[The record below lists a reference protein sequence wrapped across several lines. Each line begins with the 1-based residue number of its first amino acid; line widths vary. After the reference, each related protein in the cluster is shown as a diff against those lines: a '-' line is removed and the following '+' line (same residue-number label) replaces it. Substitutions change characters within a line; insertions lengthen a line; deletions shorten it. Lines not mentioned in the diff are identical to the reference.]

1 MTDKMFKALAI
12 AFITFIAV
20 GTTLAADSSP
30 KFPIQP
36 VKIVVPY
43 TPGGISDLMGRSLA
57 TYLEKKWGQ
66 PVIIENKPGASEAV
80 GASYVAKSKPDGY
93 TILLASDT
101 AFLVNPFLKKS
112 LNYNP
117 ETDFEPI
124 IRMAEGYMTFLV
136 VRADL
141 KIGTLKELLDKAQK
155 NPGQVT
161 YGSEA
166 VGSPAEF
173 RMRILGD
180 LTGGYKMNHIPYNG
194 MGPIISDMLGGRV
207 DSAWLPTHL
216 AKQQIESKAMVPLA
230 TNGNKRNWLFPDVP
244 SLTDLGYAN
253 AGLTFKI
260 MLAAPAGTPKPIV
273 NQIAND
279 IREIVKDPAFD
290 EKHIHT
296 NGYMAIADTPEEFRD
311 YLRTARP
318 FLQQVIKDAGF
329 EPQ

>member
-1 MTDKMFKALAI
+1 MKKNIIASLTVLLTALS
-12 AFITFIAV
+12 
-20 GTTLAADSSP
+20 LANPAPAAEPTQKYPS
-30 KFPIQP
+30 KP

-66 PVIIENKPGASEAV
+66 PVIVENKPGASEAV
-80 GASYVAKSKPDGY
+80 GAAYVAKSKPDGY

-101 AFLVNPFLKKS
+101 AFVVNPFLKKN

-124 IRMAEGYMTFLV
+124 TRMAEGYMTFLV

-141 KIGTLKELLDKAQK
+141 GITTLKELLDKAQK

-173 RMRILGD
+173 RMRILGG

-194 MGPIISDMLGGRV
+194 MGPIVSDLLGGRIE
-207 DSAWLPTHL
+207 SSWLPTHL
-216 AKQQIESKAMVPLA
+216 AKQQIEAKTMIALA
-230 TNGNKRNWLFPDVP
+230 TNGNKRNWMFPEVP
-244 SLTDLGYAN
+244 TLTDLGYAN

-260 MLAAPAGTPKPIV
+260 MLAAPAGTPKNIV
-273 NQIAND
+273 DQIAND
-279 IREIVKDPAFD
+279 IRAIVKDPVFD

-296 NGYMAIADTPEEFRD
+296 NGYMAIVDTPEQFRE
-311 YLRTARP
+311 YLKTARP